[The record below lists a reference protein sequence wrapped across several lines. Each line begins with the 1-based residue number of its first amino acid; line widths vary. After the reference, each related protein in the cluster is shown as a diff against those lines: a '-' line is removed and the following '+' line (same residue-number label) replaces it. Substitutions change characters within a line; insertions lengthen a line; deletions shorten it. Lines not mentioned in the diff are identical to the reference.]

1 VAVRAKAP
9 RAGISPEGDSR
20 QVLREWPKDIR
31 NDFGTSLD
39 AVQGD
44 AVQGDA
50 VQGDAVQGDA
60 MQGDAMQE
68 GKTPRLPIRPMPSVA
83 AGVFELKDD
92 DENKWCR
99 LVYLAGVKETLH
111 CFEKDAAKT
120 EKRDLAIE
128 EKRW

>member
-1 VAVRAKAP
+1 MAVRAKAP

-31 NDFGTSLD
+31 NDFGTSL
-39 AVQGD
+39 
-44 AVQGDA
+44 DA

>member
-1 VAVRAKAP
+1 MAVRAKAP

-44 AVQGDA
+44 AVQG
-50 VQGDAVQGDA
+50 
-60 MQGDAMQE
+60 